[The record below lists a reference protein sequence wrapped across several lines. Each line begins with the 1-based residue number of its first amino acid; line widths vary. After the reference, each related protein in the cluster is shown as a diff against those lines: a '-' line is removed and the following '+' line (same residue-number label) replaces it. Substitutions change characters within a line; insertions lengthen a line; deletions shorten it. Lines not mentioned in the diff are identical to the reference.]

1 MAAHASVPL
10 SQVNVQ
16 NPVAGSHTIDSEPT
30 LNGPLSASQ
39 AVESLLQSH
48 AKTDEI
54 GSVISKSAH
63 EIQANVGAVKMH
75 LGEVAPSHSKPRPVA
90 EFKYVEQI
98 FEPETLFFIPATL
111 TDTLEQGTVQYPAAS
126 VVLLHSNERVLI
138 PKSRDKPP

>member
-1 MAAHASVPL
+1 MAVHAPL
-10 SQVNVQ
+10 TQVNVQ
-16 NPVAGSHTIDSEPT
+16 NPVPGSYTIDSEPT

-39 AVESLLQSH
+39 AVGSPLH
-48 AKTDEI
+48 AKRDGI

-63 EIQANVGAVKMH
+63 AIHAYVGAVKMH

-111 TDTLEQGTVQYPAAS
+111 TDTLEQGTVHYPAAS
-126 VVLLHSNERVLI
+126 VVLLHTNER
-138 PKSRDKPP
+138 